1 MKPLVKFELI
11 VAPVSFVL
19 IFASGIAGHGAVLA
33 GADAKV
39 AERFAYLF
47 IFIFFCCFGFALI
60 GLMLHAFTALQ
71 NGIGNGGAPFIRFL
85 AQHET
90 GITLAVWGFLGVGAL
105 IAAPFA
111 LYEAGWRLPL
121 RSRGVLVADI
131 GMTMNEVK
139 QRSTI
144 PWREPTH
151 MGDGS
156 YMIVEDMTFDYQ
168 ISDSKVRFPLS
179 RYFWLRT
186 DAKEARLVDIN
197 IGVNPEKL
205 PLAEIEAFE
214 RAAHLQLHNDGWMPG
229 HYVARSEETVR
240 LWAGRHTSGD
250 GRYWLKN
257 GEVVSFERRRMDDEV
272 RDEPPGSGLFIVNL
286 HFWRKS
292 EHEDLVF
299 EPSAWRP
306 GL

>member
-11 VAPVSFVL
+11 VAPASFAL
-19 IFASGIAGHGAVLA
+19 IFVSGIAGHGAVLA
-33 GADAKV
+33 GVDSKT
-39 AERFAYLF
+39 AERFVYAFILF
-47 IFIFFCCFGFALI
+47 FFCCFGFSLI

-71 NGIGNGGAPFIRFL
+71 IGMGNGRSSFIQFL

-90 GITLAVWGFLGVGAL
+90 GITFAVWGFLGVGTL

-121 RSRGVLVADI
+121 RSRGALIADI
-131 GMTMNEVK
+131 GMTMSEVQ

-168 ISDSKVRFPLS
+168 IGNSSVRFPLS

-186 DAKEARLVDIN
+186 NAKDARLADIN

-205 PLAEIEAFE
+205 PLPEIEAFE
-214 RAAHLQLHNDGWMPG
+214 RAAHLQLHNNGWMPG
-229 HYVARSEETVR
+229 QYVAYSEETIHMWGGKR
-240 LWAGRHTSGD
+240 TTGD
-250 GRYWLKN
+250 GRFWLKN
-257 GEVVSFERRRMDDEV
+257 DTVISFERKRMDDEV
-272 RDEPPGSGLFIVNL
+272 RDEPPGSCLFIVDL
-286 HFWRKS
+286 HFWPKS
-292 EHEDLVF
+292 EHTEVVF